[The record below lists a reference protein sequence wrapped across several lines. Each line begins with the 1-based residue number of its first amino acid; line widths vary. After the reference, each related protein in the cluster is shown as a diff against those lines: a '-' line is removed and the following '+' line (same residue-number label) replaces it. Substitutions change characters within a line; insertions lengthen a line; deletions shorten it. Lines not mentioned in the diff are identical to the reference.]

1 MKQFSNYILQKE
13 YCMVVE
19 RVDLDRLYREQIRQ
33 EQEEKNRLYKRVKE
47 LTDQLYAVKTKMDNL
62 EFQSR
67 EYQDIIKELSAKLAK
82 RNGEN

>member
-19 RVDLDRLYREQIRQ
+19 KVDLDRLYQEQIRQ
-33 EQEEKNRLYKRVKE
+33 EQEEKSKLYKRVKE
-47 LTDQLYAVKTKMDNL
+47 LTDELYAVKTKMDNL

-67 EYQDIIKELSAKLAK
+67 EYQDIIKELSAKLVK